1 LLSVLALDAGRRF
14 GHQLPSA
21 PSYCLGWPSA
31 HQYAREKW
39 TKVMGIRTRLTE
51 TLGIRL
57 PILSAPMGFAAG
69 GKLAAAVTAAGGL
82 GIIGGGYGDADWLDR
97 EFGAAGNARV
107 GCGFITWSLA
117 RQPELVG
124 RVLAHAVLMLS
135 FGDPAPFA
143 PAIRA
148 AGSRLIC
155 QVQTIAHTRA
165 ALECGADI
173 VVAQGSEAGGHGAT
187 RATLTLVPEVADL
200 LARESATTLLVAA
213 GGIAD
218 GRGLAACLM
227 LGADG
232 VMLGSRLWASPECLV
247 HPNHQRA
254 ALAANGDGTIRQK
267 SADIARGYEWPEEF
281 TGRVLRTAFVAR
293 WHGREAEHRVV
304 AEAARPDYWA
314 AVAEGRTEECGLFI
328 GEAIGLM
335 RDVSPVAEILAR
347 VTNEAEALLRGRA
360 AALVT

>member
-1 LLSVLALDAGRRF
+1 
-14 GHQLPSA
+14 
-21 PSYCLGWPSA
+21 
-31 HQYAREKW
+31 
-39 TKVMGIRTRLTE
+39 
-51 TLGIRL
+51 
-57 PILSAPMGFAAG
+57 MGFVAG

-97 EFGAAGNARV
+97 EFAAAGRTRV

-117 RQPELVG
+117 KQPELLAL
-124 RVLAHAVLMLS
+124 VLGHAPAVLMLS

-148 AGSRLIC
+148 AGSWLIC

-165 ALECGADI
+165 ALDCGADI

-200 LARESATTLLVAA
+200 LARESPTTLLVAA
-213 GGIAD
+213 GGVAD

-232 VMLGSRLWASPECLV
+232 VMLGSRLWASPEGMV

-267 SADIARGYEWPEEF
+267 SSDIARGYGLA
-281 TGRVLRTAFVAR
+281 GRVHWTCIAHAVRRAL
-293 WHGREAEHRVV
+293 
-304 AEAARPDYWA
+304 ARPRSGA
-314 AVAEGRTEECGLFI
+314 SCG
-328 GEAIGLM
+328 GGNCTPGL
-335 RDVSPVAEILAR
+335 P
-347 VTNEAEALLRGRA
+347 GGCG
-360 AALVT
+360 

>member
-1 LLSVLALDAGRRF
+1 
-14 GHQLPSA
+14 
-21 PSYCLGWPSA
+21 
-31 HQYAREKW
+31 
-39 TKVMGIRTRLTE
+39 MGIRTRLTE
-51 TLGIRL
+51 SLGITV
-57 PILSAPMGFAAG
+57 PILSAPMGFVAG

-82 GIIGGGYGDADWLDR
+82 GIIGGGYGDADWLDG
-97 EFGAAGNARV
+97 EFAAAGNARV

-117 RQPELVG
+117 KQPELLAH
-124 RVLAHAVLMLS
+124 VLAHAPAVLMLS

-165 ALECGADI
+165 ALDCGAHI
-173 VVAQGSEAGGHGAT
+173 IVAQGSEAGGHGAT

-200 LARESATTLLVAA
+200 LARESPATLLVA
-213 GGIAD
+213 AD
-218 GRGLAACLM
+218 GRGLAASLM

-232 VMLGSRLWASPECLV
+232 VMLGSRLWASPEALV

-254 ALAANGDGTIRQK
+254 ALAANGDGTIRQT
-267 SADIARGYEWPEEF
+267 SADIARGYDWPEEF

-293 WHGREAEHRVV
+293 WHGWEAEHRAV
-304 AEAARPDYWA
+304 AEAARPDYLA
-314 AVAEGRTEECGLFI
+314 SVAEGRTEESGVFM

-335 RDVSPVAEILAR
+335 RDISPAAAILAR
-347 VTNEAEALLRGRA
+347 VTGEAEALLRGRA